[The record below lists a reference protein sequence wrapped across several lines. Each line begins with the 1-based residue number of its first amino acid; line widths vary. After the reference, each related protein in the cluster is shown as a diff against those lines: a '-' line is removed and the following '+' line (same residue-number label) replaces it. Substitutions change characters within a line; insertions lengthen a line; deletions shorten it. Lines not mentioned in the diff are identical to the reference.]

1 MSFKQNNPLSRKTSP
16 INKNWI
22 KGAIKRPGAFKKKA
36 EEAGMSTKAFAEKVT
51 SNKDNYDARTGK
63 QAELAETLMGM
74 SRDSFTMEEL
84 NKDSK
89 KQKAESKKQA
99 DKLPQ
104 IEKPGFDYE
113 MDQDMSYP
121 GGERGRD
128 YDEDGLKDL
137 KTEAQAGLKM
147 GHIKDGMSRH
157 TSEHSTEEY
166 MARKDAAI
174 KKSKGVSRVADM
186 EDMDDGEE
194 VNPKAK
200 KAGNSRAEIKARKSK
215 EKNEGVSGSK
225 RRANKAKSKSEAA
238 AEKAKTA
245 KNPDYK
251 KQLEAKSERLAK
263 RSKRKEKRSERKTR
277 NKETRKANKESRES
291 QRSPLEKNC
300 KYKK

>member
-99 DKLPQ
+99 DELPQ
-104 IEKPGFDYE
+104 IEFPGSDYE

-137 KTEAQAGLKM
+137 KKN
-147 GHIKDGMSRH
+147 GMSRH

-166 MARKDAAI
+166 MERKDAAI
-174 KKSKGVSRVADM
+174 KEAKGVSRVASPLNIDDM

-194 VNPKAK
+194 VKSK

>member
-1 MSFKQNNPLSRKTSP
+1 MAFRQNNPLSRKTSP

-74 SRDSFTMEEL
+74 SRESFTMDEL
-84 NKDSK
+84 NETSK
-89 KQKAESKKQA
+89 KQKIESKKQA

-104 IEKPGFDYE
+104 IEFPGADYE
-113 MDQDMSYP
+113 MDQDMAYP

-128 YDEDGLKDL
+128 YDEEG
-137 KTEAQAGLKM
+137 T
-147 GHIKDGMSRH
+147 KDGMSRH

-166 MARKDAAI
+166 MERKDAAI
-174 KKSKGVSRVADM
+174 KKSKGVSRVASPLNAGMDDM
-186 EDMDDGEE
+186 EDMDSGKEDKSEE
-194 VNPKAK
+194 K
-200 KAGNSRAEIKARKSK
+200 KPGNSRAEIKVRKSK
-215 EKNEGVSGSK
+215 QKSEGVSGSK

-263 RSKRKEKRSERKTR
+263 RSKRKEKRSERKAR
-277 NKETRKANKESRES
+277 NKENRNKNKESRES